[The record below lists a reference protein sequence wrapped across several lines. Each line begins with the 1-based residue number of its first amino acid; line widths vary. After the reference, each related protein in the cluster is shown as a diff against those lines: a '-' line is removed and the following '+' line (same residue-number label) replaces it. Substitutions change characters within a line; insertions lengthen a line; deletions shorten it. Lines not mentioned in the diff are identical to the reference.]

1 VLVNLLQNAREAMNG
16 CGAVDITA
24 RFGEQDSII
33 IEIAD
38 TGPGIPPD
46 KLAKIFDA
54 YFTTRAKGTG
64 LGLAI
69 VKHNTEMYGGVV
81 RVQSELGKGA
91 RFIVEFP
98 SRILMRL
105 HVT

>member
-1 VLVNLLQNAREAMNG
+1 MQRRHLGDILVNVLQNAREAMSG
-16 CGAVDITA
+16 CGAVNITA
-24 RFGEQDSII
+24 HFGEQDSVV

-38 TGPGIPPD
+38 TGPGIAPD
-46 KLAKIFDA
+46 KIDKIFDA

-81 RVQSELGKGA
+81 HVQSNLEKAHGL
-91 RFIVEFP
+91 
-98 SRILMRL
+98 L
-105 HVT
+105 